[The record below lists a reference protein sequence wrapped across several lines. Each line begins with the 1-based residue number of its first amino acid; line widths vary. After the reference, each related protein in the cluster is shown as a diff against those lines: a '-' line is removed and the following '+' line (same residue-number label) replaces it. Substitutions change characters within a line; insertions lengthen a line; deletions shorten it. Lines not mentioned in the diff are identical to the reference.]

1 MYNISIMKST
11 LSALFIAGTAFSYSQ
26 QSEDFIPKDAV
37 TVFSINNISILQK
50 VSMDELVQYEF
61 MAELQ
66 SELFDGSTQG
76 KTLKDSGIDFN
87 QKMNIFY
94 GKNPSFEISGF
105 TFGISDKEK
114 LFTVFDDFDRVDGTI
129 EGVEYYNNY
138 FNHLMI
144 RGNIGLLIRVDS
156 DQDKLSELTDSI
168 WYSRGLELPWN
179 NYEDY
184 YEEGEEIAPPIMDD
198 IEDGTKPFDDVIENQ
213 EGDVI
218 EEIIIEDNMDT
229 PVATDDLSKNYY
241 ELRDSLE
248 SELSYTQLLR
258 IIDEI
263 YVRNINLKGT
273 DARFAQQLMHTSDG
287 VFYLDNSRNFRNTNS
302 LWYFQ
307 TMFPEM
313 YQDLNELYTG
323 NIMLGDI
330 MLNEASIDISV
341 EANYGEA
348 LGAIYQELNNSKFD
362 KRVLKYIRKDN
373 SGFFTYNI
381 DLKSGYERAYDI
393 IIPILSEEKNP
404 RISYNVLVVELMNEF
419 INTDALFNTYKG
431 SMFGTFNGVKRVKTT
446 RIDFFWDEQTFEYG
460 EREVESEEDM
470 PVFTLGFSTARPD
483 IPEKVLRH
491 MARLTSQ
498 FRNMSEY
505 WVVEDAVLNS
515 LPLYIINKNGLFIF
529 TNDEDLAKNHSD
541 GYGSGSLSSK
551 AAKKAK
557 KSGSMY
563 GYLNWGAVLDRLP
576 KEMFSSEENELL
588 DSMRGKT
595 GVLELTSSRT
605 TGSKTDY
612 NVTYRFDGSYDN
624 AGKYLLDLINSA
636 YILSK

>member
-1 MYNISIMKST
+1 MRSI
-11 LSALFIAGTAFSYSQ
+11 LSALFLASTALSYSQ

-50 VSMDELVQYEF
+50 VSMDELVQYDF

-94 GKNPSFEISGF
+94 GKNPDFEISGF

-114 LFTVFDDFDRVDGTI
+114 LFTVFDDFDRVDGSI
-129 EGVEYYNNY
+129 DGVEYYNNY

-144 RGNIGLLIRVDS
+144 KGTVGLLIRVDS
-156 DQDKLSELTDSI
+156 DQEKLSELTDSI
-168 WYSRGLELPWN
+168 WYARGLELPWEN
-179 NYEDY
+179 FEGY
-184 YEEGEEIAPPIMDD
+184 YDDGELPPPIIDEM
-198 IEDGTKPFDDVIENQ
+198 EDENEPFDDVNENQ
-213 EGDVI
+213 DGDEI
-218 EEIIIEDNMDT
+218 EEVIIEDDLDT

-248 SELSYTQLLR
+248 SELSYAQLLL

-263 YVRNINLKGT
+263 YVQNIHLKKT
-273 DARFAQQLMHTSDG
+273 DERFAKQLTHASDG

-323 NIMLGDI
+323 NVMLGDI
-330 MLNEASIDISV
+330 VLNASSIDIKV

-348 LGAIYQELNNSKFD
+348 LGSIYQELNSSKFD
-362 KRVLKYIRKDN
+362 KSVLKYINEDN

-404 RISYNVLVVELMNEF
+404 RISYNVLIVELMNEF
-419 INTDALFNTYKG
+419 VNTDALFNTYKG

-446 RIDFFWDEQTFEYG
+446 RIEFFWDEQTFEYG

-483 IPEKVLRH
+483 IPEKVLKH

-498 FRNMSEY
+498 FKNMGEY

-541 GYGSGSLSSK
+541 GYGAKSLSAK

-595 GVLELTSSRT
+595 GVLELTSSKT
-605 TGSKTDY
+605 TKAKTDY

>member
-1 MYNISIMKST
+1 MKSI
-11 LSALFIAGTAFSYSQ
+11 LSALFLAPAAFSFSQ

-37 TVFSINNISILQK
+37 TVFSLNNISILQK
-50 VSMDELVQYEF
+50 VSMDELVQYDF

-94 GKNPSFEISGF
+94 GKNTSFEISGF
-105 TFGISDKEK
+105 TFGISDKNK
-114 LFTVFDDFDRVDGTI
+114 LFTVFDDFDPVEGSVP
-129 EGVEYYNNY
+129 GVEYYNNY

-144 RGNIGLLIRVDS
+144 KGNVGLLIRVDS

-168 WYSRGLELPWN
+168 WYARGLELPWY

-184 YEEGEEIAPPIMDD
+184 YEDEDVRFIPPPVDDEE
-198 IEDGTKPFDDVIENQ
+198 PFDEVDENQ
-213 EGDVI
+213 DGDEI
-218 EEIIIEDNMDT
+218 EEVIIEENVDT
-229 PVATDDLSKNYY
+229 PIATDDLSKNYY

-248 SELSYTQLLR
+248 TELSQAQLLL

-263 YVRNINLKGT
+263 FVQNIHLKKS
-273 DARFAQQLMHTSDG
+273 DQRFANQLTHPSDG
-287 VFYLDNSRNFRNTNS
+287 VFYLDNSRNFKNTNS

-313 YQDLNELYTG
+313 YEDLNELYTG
-323 NIMLGDI
+323 NVMLGDI
-330 MLNEASIDISV
+330 MLNETSIDITV

-348 LGAIYQELNNSKFD
+348 LGSIYQELNGSKFD
-362 KRVLKYIRKDN
+362 KSVLKYINEDN

-381 DLKSGYERAYDI
+381 DLKAGYERAYDI

-460 EREVESEEDM
+460 EKEVESEEDM
-470 PVFTLGFSTARPD
+470 PIFTLGFSTARPD
-483 IPEKVLRH
+483 IPNKVLSH

-498 FRNMSEY
+498 FRNMGEY

-515 LPLYIINKNGLFIF
+515 LPLYIINKNGLFIL
-529 TNDEDLAKNHSD
+529 TNDEDLAKNHSN
-541 GYGSGSLSSK
+541 GYGAKSLSAK

-563 GYLNWGAVLDRLP
+563 GYLNWGDVLDHLP

-595 GVLELTSSRT
+595 GVLELTSSKT
-605 TGSKTDY
+605 TKAKTTY
-612 NVTYRFDGSYDN
+612 NVTYRFDGKYDN
-624 AGKYLLDLINSA
+624 GGKYLLDLVNSA